1 MPIYA
6 RTIFRRKIWDRVRLR
21 NNQNFDEI
29 FYGGMTRL
37 KNTNLD
43 VLVQL
48 QHTGNILRSENMG
61 QSLFNKYSKFSKFY
75 EILYCGMTRFRNIK
89 LGVFRQYQNTKT
101 ILKTKKMGQNRLR
114 NFLNSKNFN

>member
-1 MPIYA
+1 MG
-6 RTIFRRKIWDRVRLR
+6 
-21 NNQNFDEI
+21 QSNFKKTFEFHNFSEI
-29 FYGGMTRL
+29 FYCGMTRL
-37 KNTNLD
+37 RNMILG
-43 VLVQL
+43 VFIQL
-48 QHTGNILRSENMG
+48 QHTRNILRSENMG

-114 NFLNSKNFN
+114 NFLNSKIFN